1 MPGITTEHWTE
12 QLFRRPGGLP
22 KYLLKIG
29 GGSPRAVTAP
39 WADGVGGS
47 MTTPLPCFTGYLPF
61 HAAGLWP

>member
-22 KYLLKIG
+22 KYLPKIG
-29 GGSPRAVTAP
+29 GGSPLAVTHP

-47 MTTPLPCFTGYLPF
+47 MTTPLPCFTG
-61 HAAGLWP
+61 